1 MIKGVP
7 ARMIFLLVLQRV
19 FFVLPLVFVLPSCTA
34 NPATGQNSFTAFM
47 SPQEEI
53 QVGRKEHP
61 KILKEFGGEYQGSQF
76 NAYVC
81 NVGLKLAKVSDMPN
95 LNFTITVLNDSK
107 VNAFALSVVMIARR
121 VCGGDER
128 FHIQTCGLNLSCR
141 PIFRCLTN
149 RIRLLPVA
157 LKARPSF
164 SIWCRVNKQKK
175 FTIYKILWSRN
186 GAVT

>member
-61 KILKEFGGEYQGSQF
+61 KILKEFGSEY
-76 NAYVC
+76 
-81 NVGLKLAKVSDMPN
+81 
-95 LNFTITVLNDSK
+95 
-107 VNAFALSVVMIARR
+107 
-121 VCGGDER
+121 
-128 FHIQTCGLNLSCR
+128 
-141 PIFRCLTN
+141 
-149 RIRLLPVA
+149 
-157 LKARPSF
+157 
-164 SIWCRVNKQKK
+164 
-175 FTIYKILWSRN
+175 
-186 GAVT
+186 